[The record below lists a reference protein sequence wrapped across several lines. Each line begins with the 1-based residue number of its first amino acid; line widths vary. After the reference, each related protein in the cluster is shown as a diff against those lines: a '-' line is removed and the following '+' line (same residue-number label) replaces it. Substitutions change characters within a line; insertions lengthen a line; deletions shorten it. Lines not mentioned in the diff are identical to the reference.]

1 MSNLEKSSTVLN
13 SPTQPQLDSEKG
25 GRGFYIEALKRLSQN
40 KLANAAAVIIF
51 INLLLALF
59 AGLISPYDP
68 TEMHAKQRL
77 QAPSLEFLLGTDEFG
92 RDILSRII
100 YGAQISLKVGLISVG
115 IAIVFGVFL
124 GLVSGYFRG
133 IMDHAIS
140 RVMDVFFSFP
150 DILLAIAIM
159 AVLGSN
165 LTNVMIAIG
174 IVYIPIFARITRGS
188 VLSLAQSQFIEAAK
202 ATGVRDWVIIWRHIL
217 PNIAAPIIVQS
228 TLSLAF
234 AILAEAALSYL
245 GLGTQPPDPSWGLML
260 NTGRGFM
267 EVAPWVA
274 IFPGF
279 AIMLTVLS
287 FNILGDGLRD
297 AFDPKLK
304 RD

>member
-1 MSNLEKSSTVLN
+1 METKVQEVPTIVTLEKLEQDQASESFYRQSLKKLMKNKPAMFALIFIIINILVAVFAKYIAPH
-13 SPTQPQLDSEKG
+13 SPTKMYTEH
-25 GRGFYIEALKRLSQN
+25 RL
-40 KLANAAAVIIF
+40 
-51 INLLLALF
+51 
-59 AGLISPYDP
+59 
-68 TEMHAKQRL
+68 E
-77 QAPSLEFLLGTDEFG
+77 APSGEFIMGTDEFG
-92 RDILSRII
+92 RDILSRVI

-124 GLVSGYFRG
+124 GLLAGYYKGFT
-133 IMDHAIS
+133 DNVIS
-140 RVMDVFFSFP
+140 RVMDVLFAFP

-174 IVYIPIFARITRGS
+174 IVSIPIFCRITRGA
-188 VLSLAQSQFIEAAK
+188 VLSVTETQYIEAAR
-202 ATGVRDWVIIWRHIL
+202 AQGVRDIVIMFRHIL
-217 PNIAAPIIVQS
+217 PNIASPIIIQS

-234 AILAEAALSYL
+234 AILAEAALSFL

-267 EVAPWVA
+267 EVASWVA
-274 IFPGF
+274 VFPGI

-297 AFDPKLK
+297 AFDPRLK
-304 RD
+304 K